1 MLLLAN
7 AAIIAIL
14 FIFSPLYG
22 GIKKPPHIAYRAAV
36 FFPAVFRLA
45 FQRVFFALII

>member
-1 MLLLAN
+1 MLLMVITV
-7 AAIIAIL
+7 IIAIF
-14 FIFSPLYG
+14 FIFLPLYR